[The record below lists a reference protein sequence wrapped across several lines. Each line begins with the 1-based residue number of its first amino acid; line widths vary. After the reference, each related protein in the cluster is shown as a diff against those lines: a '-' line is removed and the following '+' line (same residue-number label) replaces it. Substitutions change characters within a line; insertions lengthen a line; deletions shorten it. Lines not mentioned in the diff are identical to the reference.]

1 MNNFRRIVVR
11 TIWLLLAFVAVFG
24 SGFWL
29 FFSAGASESVVRTEK
44 PSRTTIE
51 QYTIAT
57 GQIVPSRKV
66 KIKSQANG
74 VLEEVLVKQGQ
85 WVKRGD
91 LLARIRLRADPVEV
105 SAVQAQI
112 KKARLEHQRA
122 AVELERRTHLH
133 DQHLISDAAYQD
145 DKLKYDV
152 TKATLDQAE
161 RELELRLKGAS
172 QQFKTT
178 STLITATMDGMVL
191 DHPVEIGDFVI
202 KANDL
207 SEGTTV
213 FTIADMHSLIFK
225 GEVEEADAGRLQE
238 GMPITLNV
246 GALPDEHFEAT
257 LDFIA
262 AEAKKTDQGRKVFEI
277 RATIKPR
284 LGVFLRAGYSATAK
298 IVFSRHEQVMTIPE
312 GSLIFRGDES
322 YAKVKLPSGEIVE
335 KKLVTGLSD
344 GLNIEVISGLD
355 AQDSVV
361 SSKAVEK
368 PL

>member
-1 MNNFRRIVVR
+1 MNNFRRIAVR
-11 TIWLLLAFVAVFG
+11 TGWILLVFAIVFG

-29 FFSAGASESVVRTEK
+29 FFSAGASVPAVRTEK
-44 PSRTTIE
+44 PSRMTIE

-57 GQIVPSRKV
+57 GQIVPSRRV

-105 SAVQAQI
+105 SAVQSQI

-122 AVELERRTHLH
+122 AAELERRSHLH
-133 DQHLISDAAYQD
+133 DQNLISDAAYQD

-152 TKATLDQAE
+152 TKATLEQAE

-172 QQFKTT
+172 HQFKTT

-191 DHPVEIGDFVI
+191 DQPVEIGDFII

-225 GEVEEADAGRLQE
+225 GEVEEADTGRLQE
-238 GMPITLNV
+238 GMPITLSV
-246 GALPDEHFEAT
+246 GALPDEQFDAT

-262 AEAKKTDQGRKVFEI
+262 VEARKTDQGRKVFEI
-277 RATIKPR
+277 RAVVRPK

-312 GSLIFRGDES
+312 GSLIFRGDEP
-322 YAKVKLPSGEIVE
+322 YAKVELPTGEIVE
-335 KKLVTGLSD
+335 KKLVTGLSN

-355 AQDSVV
+355 EKDSVV
-361 SSKAVEK
+361 SSRAVEK